1 MAQRKV
7 HKRSE
12 IVDNRRESK
21 LLSTVIKL
29 ALEPNE
35 KGWTIDPTYSSV
47 QAKTDPI
54 TKQPI
59 ARSINAN
66 KSNATFKQIYDYFK
80 RGYQQER
87 DILYHIDD
95 DHHIQYYTVNQPSAL
110 VSDRDYQYMCVRHS
124 TTITDQSQNGS
135 FKVIVLLRYDILDS
149 HPLYRPPP
157 DKCIRGKMQCSAW
170 VCYTR
175 DSAEETDFVC
185 VCISFTQDW
194 GGTIPQSNVN
204 SLTPSYASEMADD
217 FHKGCEVI
225 PKILQSRKDQK
236 YKQMDAIRMTNDNV
250 LREKKND
257 DNNDEKEEKKSENNE
272 KKLSI
277 ERIDNPSHPMIDNA
291 NVMDTM
297 GRRGDDLC
305 LSVFNQL
312 ITMGFDETSARIA
325 SQTTNDI
332 RTAITIA
339 SAASMN
345 AQHKT
350 PQQHDLLQ
358 NKQMNS
364 TTTIGKSVDNE
375 SHAMIDNANVLD
387 TMGKSDASLSVCHQL
402 IAMGFDEESAKIAS
416 QTTNDIGIAIT
427 IASGISTKAQQKT
440 PQQHDVLHNKP
451 MNSKTTSGNG
461 SDNESHAMI
470 DNPNVMDTMGKSDAS
485 LSVCHQL
492 IAMGFDEESA
502 RIASHT
508 TNDINTAITIAS
520 KASVNVQQIKKSA
533 PLSAQQYRTKQ
544 FETFLKRN
552 DLENYTNKFQEH
564 KCCDLE
570 FVDMFD
576 DDLLQNEIGINNKLL
591 RKRFLKK
598 CEKMKTDMDR
608 FQNEYGISAL
618 LMERLSDYG
627 LVTIKILC
635 EEIKKESDLKDKYK
649 I

>member
-1 MAQRKV
+1 MGNTNMAQRKV
-7 HKRSE
+7 YKRSE
-12 IVDNRRESK
+12 IIDDSRESK

-47 QAKTDPI
+47 QTKTDPI

-66 KSNATFKQIYDYFK
+66 KSNTTFKQIYDSFK
-80 RGYQQER
+80 RGYQKER
-87 DILYHIDD
+87 NADILYHIDD
-95 DHHIQYYTVNQPSAL
+95 DHDIEYQTVNSSSAL
-110 VSDRDYQYMCVRHS
+110 VSDRDYQLMSVRHS
-124 TTITDQSQNGS
+124 TTITDQPQNVS

-157 DKCIRGKMQCSAW
+157 DKCIRVKARCNAY
-170 VCYTR
+170 VCYSR
-175 DSAEETDFVC
+175 GSAEETDFMFVGIC
-185 VCISFTQDW
+185 FTQDL
-194 GGTIPQSNVN
+194 GGTIPQSKMN
-204 SLTPSYASEMADD
+204 SQTPRNASRMVDW
-217 FHKGCEVI
+217 FHKDCEVI
-225 PKILQSRKDQK
+225 PKRLQRRKDQK

-257 DNNDEKEEKKSENNE
+257 DNNNEKEEKKSESNE
-272 KKLSI
+272 KKLAI

-312 ITMGFDETSARIA
+312 ITMGFDQASARIA

-364 TTTIGKSVDNE
+364 TTTIGESVDNE
-375 SHAMIDNANVLD
+375 SHALIDNANVL
-387 TMGKSDASLSVCHQL
+387 
-402 IAMGFDEESAKIAS
+402 
-416 QTTNDIGIAIT
+416 
-427 IASGISTKAQQKT
+427 
-440 PQQHDVLHNKP
+440 
-451 MNSKTTSGNG
+451 
-461 SDNESHAMI
+461 
-470 DNPNVMDTMGKSDAS
+470 DTMGKSDAS

-649 I
+649 INNEKQCNFVWKLTQKVENQDEAQFEGV